1 MANRA
6 PTLDPLVHSISDLEK
21 YGSSSL
27 PPAYR
32 GKPESLV
39 ISVVLWTES
48 PDYYNE
54 GAMDLVT

>member
-21 YGSSSL
+21 YGSASL

-32 GKPESLV
+32 GKPQSPCLWFRELTLQT
-39 ISVVLWTES
+39 ITMKVLWI
-48 PDYYNE
+48 
-54 GAMDLVT
+54 